1 MPGPLVNI
9 SAIILRWL
17 HDAVMDGRVPGAQVP
32 SSCKG
37 VYIVYRSIGLLCV
50 THFGCG
56 GTQSL
61 QGLFRAAEV
70 MLAKVILG
78 KEIPLY
84 PNACHFIS
92 DGELK

>member
-1 MPGPLVNI
+1 MAEL
-9 SAIILRWL
+9 
-17 HDAVMDGRVPGAQVP
+17 PGAWVP

-37 VYIVYRSIGLLCV
+37 VSIMYRSIGLFCV

-56 GTQSL
+56 GIQSL
-61 QGLFRAAEV
+61 QGLFLAAKV

-92 DGELK
+92 DCKLK